1 MRINTDG
8 LIIAIVILILA
19 QLITYA
25 AGSIQNPNPPISPQ
39 EQNESQQ

>member
-8 LIIAIVILILA
+8 LVIAIIILILA

-25 AGSIQNPNPPISPQ
+25 AGSIKSTDPTVAPQ